1 MNLLL
6 DHICLFISNKK
17 ELIKVLLKMQRYLVT
32 LKIIV
37 RLLIPNLILVNI
49 EDYVSDSVNK
59 KHNGIKN
66 IKMYLMI
73 LF

>member
-1 MNLLL
+1 
-6 DHICLFISNKK
+6 
-17 ELIKVLLKMQRYLVT
+17 MQRYLVT